1 MESEAGQETAS
12 AFPTLQ
18 ATTKLLL
25 LGRATGDRTFVVA
38 LLGIILDLS

>member
-1 MESEAGQETAS
+1 MESETGQETAS

-25 LGRATGDRTFVVA
+25 GRATGDQTFVVA